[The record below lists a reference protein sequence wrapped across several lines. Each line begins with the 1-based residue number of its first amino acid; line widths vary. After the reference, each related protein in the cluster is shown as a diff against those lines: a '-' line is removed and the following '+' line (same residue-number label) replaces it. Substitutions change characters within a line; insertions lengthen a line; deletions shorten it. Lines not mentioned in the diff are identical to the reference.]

1 MGSHG
6 KWATETRLILGGV
19 CSIVAAAHRIGKA
32 TVESLP
38 QRNSDH
44 EQALRFCLE
53 LFPNS

>member
-6 KWATETRLILGGV
+6 KWAAESRLILGGV

-38 QRNSDH
+38 QQSSGH